1 MINRVP
7 SHCASRPR
15 TVRSDG
21 RRRPRDDARGPPR
34 TADAVPP
41 TPLAPLPMR
50 ALPATRALPLERV
63 RVSGALRAFDRDDS
77 RLCSHA
83 VKQVFVQ
90 ESQLRKS
97 TRPRPASPRSLHI
110 DPRSPSTRCKRVCS
124 TAWRPAYAV
133 AAASCQWSR
142 LVVPVAAPA
151 RWRGEIRVR
160 YLDVAAWPHLTSSCP
175 RRGKKEDRQGARHDR
190 VPQVPRQLVLQLG
203 KLLCRNQ
210 PFAAAIYLVFAQG
223 KAASPEKLKHEAAV
237 AALTAQIQLI
247 ELEASQRDPLF

>member
-1 MINRVP
+1 TLARLRASHKNNHADEHFVRFHKTHKNSPQLDHGEERFKVRVMINRVP

-190 VPQVPRQLVLQLG
+190 VPQVPRQLVLQL
-203 KLLCRNQ
+203 
-210 PFAAAIYLVFAQG
+210 
-223 KAASPEKLKHEAAV
+223 
-237 AALTAQIQLI
+237 
-247 ELEASQRDPLF
+247 